1 MKDLNLQALSAH
13 VVAWHNRHPLAR
25 RITAAHVQS
34 VGYVVLPYQG
44 AAAAQ
49 AAPVP
54 VPVPV
59 SATATAAGAADPH
72 GGATLRERAMARA
85 QGTPDA
91 AEATET
97 AAASPPAAAAPPPA
111 PARDTLTPA
120 FTEDFIAPLKPS
132 AVGRWAAD
140 HGVALTPAR
149 TDAPVR
155 QVAPSGPLD
164 ITRLQPL
171 WVLTAQLEVGRARM
185 RVLVGA
191 AEEGQ
196 PPAVL
201 GRRLW
206 SPVRLGSLAALPML
220 LAALLAGALP
230 GLRRAAP
237 APTVTPPPMA
247 AASAAVVAAAAS
259 SAASAMAA
267 PPAAPPAALPA
278 ALPAAAAASAA
289 EGAAAPA
296 AARPIDVEPTLGRV
310 TLPPIGPR
318 ADERRRAAD
327 QAREQALPASGATNA
342 AKTAAAAAAAPSP
355 PTRSPPPTASTG
367 TAFAVSTRVLRT
379 RSESEQVAAAMRALL
394 VAPGAPQMH
403 VDVMPAGEDW
413 RVVGWPYADRA
424 LAEKARAMLAARGM
438 KVQVIDF

>member
-25 RITAAHVQS
+25 RITAAHVHS

-49 AAPVP
+49 AAPVSGP
-54 VPVPV
+54 T
-59 SATATAAGAADPH
+59 TATTTTAGAADPH

-85 QGTPDA
+85 QGTA
-91 AEATET
+91 GTAEA
-97 AAASPPAAAAPPPA
+97 AAAVSPAAATAPSPA
-111 PARDTLTPA
+111 PIRDMLTPA
-120 FTEDFIAPLKPS
+120 FTEDFIAPLKPA

-140 HGVALTPAR
+140 HGVALTTPRA
-149 TDAPVR
+149 DAPVR
-155 QVAPSGPLD
+155 QVAPSGPVD

-171 WVLTAQLEVGRARM
+171 WVLTAQLEVGRART

-191 AEEGQ
+191 AAEGQ

-220 LAALLAGALP
+220 LAALLLVALP
-230 GLRRAAP
+230 GTRRAAQ
-237 APTVTPPPMA
+237 APTATPPPMA
-247 AASAAVVAAAAS
+247 AASAAVVAGAAS
-259 SAASAMAA
+259 SEASALVSPPAA
-267 PPAAPPAALPA
+267 EPSPPPAAPPA
-278 ALPAAAAASAA
+278 S
-289 EGAAAPA
+289 
-296 AARPIDVEPTLGRV
+296 AARPVDVEPTLGRV
-310 TLPPIGPR
+310 ALPPIGPR

-327 QAREQALPASGATNA
+327 LAREQALPASAPTPAATA
-342 AKTAAAAAAAPSP
+342 VATAVAAPA
-355 PTRSPPPTASTG
+355 PPPLASTG
-367 TAFAVSTRVLRT
+367 PAFAVSTRVLRT
-379 RSESEQVAAAMRALL
+379 RTESEQVAAAMRALL
-394 VAPGAPQMH
+394 ATPGTPGTAQMH

-424 LAEKARAMLAARGM
+424 LAEKARALLAARGM